1 MRPPKEPQFEGALM
15 IAVATE
21 RLIVAPTL
29 EASATPT
36 AGILAQ
42 ALGEVR
48 RRDLAYAATKRA
60 MDFLVAA
67 TLLLILLPVFLAV
80 AIAIRL
86 ETEGPIV
93 YRGERIGRFGNR
105 FTMVKFRSMRA
116 NCDPAAHAAFVRTLL
131 QDGTKCDL
139 YKVPN
144 DPRITRVGAV
154 LRRTSL
160 HVLARMIGAGMD
172 VTLLGSTIGKSR
184 YTASLVRAGSVR
196 FLRCDD
202 SFSEEDILRPA
213 LADAEALVLLGYVR
227 PSALSPARR
236 LGEELVLNLAPLV
249 RLLRAAEGKT
259 RHVIFASSLGVYGSH
274 ASAPVRETDAPR
286 PETPYAIAKLASE
299 ESIEVVCAAGGW
311 TPCVLRYATVYGPGE
326 TVPRAIPNFIQA
338 ALDGQPPVIAG
349 DGLDEH
355 DYIHVTDVVDATML
369 ALRRRA

>member
-1 MRPPKEPQFEGALM
+1 MRVVMTGGGGF
-15 IAVATE
+15 
-21 RLIVAPTL
+21 
-29 EASATPT
+29 
-36 AGILAQ
+36 
-42 ALGEVR
+42 
-48 RRDLAYAATKRA
+48 
-60 MDFLVAA
+60 
-67 TLLLILLPVFLAV
+67 
-80 AIAIRL
+80 
-86 ETEGPIV
+86 
-93 YRGERIGRFGNR
+93 IG
-105 FTMVKFRSMRA
+105 S
-116 NCDPAAHAAFVRTLL
+116 HL
-131 QDGTKCDL
+131 
-139 YKVPN
+139 
-144 DPRITRVGAV
+144 
-154 LRRTSL
+154 
-160 HVLARMIGAGMD
+160 LARMIGAGMD

-202 SFSEEDILRPA
+202 SFSEDDILRPA

-236 LGEELVLNLAPLV
+236 LSEELVLNLAPLV
-249 RLLRAAEGKT
+249 RLLRAAEGKP
-259 RHVIFASSLGVYGSH
+259 RQVIFASSLGVYGSH

-299 ESIEVVCAAGGW
+299 ESIEIVCAAGGW

-369 ALRRRA
+369 ALRRRASGVFNVGSGIGTSTLDLARTVVRLAGSDVEPVFLRRIEPRTAPVRVVCSTDLARNAINFTASRSLADGITEEIGWFRSESQCTFKAMVSASA

>member
-1 MRPPKEPQFEGALM
+1 MRVVMTGGGGF
-15 IAVATE
+15 
-21 RLIVAPTL
+21 
-29 EASATPT
+29 
-36 AGILAQ
+36 
-42 ALGEVR
+42 
-48 RRDLAYAATKRA
+48 
-60 MDFLVAA
+60 
-67 TLLLILLPVFLAV
+67 
-80 AIAIRL
+80 
-86 ETEGPIV
+86 
-93 YRGERIGRFGNR
+93 IG
-105 FTMVKFRSMRA
+105 S
-116 NCDPAAHAAFVRTLL
+116 HL
-131 QDGTKCDL
+131 
-139 YKVPN
+139 
-144 DPRITRVGAV
+144 
-154 LRRTSL
+154 
-160 HVLARMIGAGMD
+160 LARMIGAGMD

-299 ESIEVVCAAGGW
+299 ESIEIVCAAGGW

-338 ALDGQPPVIAG
+338 ALDGQRPVIAG

-369 ALRRRA
+369 ALRRRASGVFNIGSGIGTSTLDLARTVVRLAGSDVEPVFLRRIEPRTAPVRVVCSTDLARNTFNFAASRSLADGITEEIGWFRSESGFTLKAMVSASA

>member
-1 MRPPKEPQFEGALM
+1 MRVVMTGGGGF
-15 IAVATE
+15 
-21 RLIVAPTL
+21 
-29 EASATPT
+29 
-36 AGILAQ
+36 
-42 ALGEVR
+42 
-48 RRDLAYAATKRA
+48 
-60 MDFLVAA
+60 
-67 TLLLILLPVFLAV
+67 
-80 AIAIRL
+80 
-86 ETEGPIV
+86 
-93 YRGERIGRFGNR
+93 IG
-105 FTMVKFRSMRA
+105 S
-116 NCDPAAHAAFVRTLL
+116 HL
-131 QDGTKCDL
+131 
-139 YKVPN
+139 
-144 DPRITRVGAV
+144 
-154 LRRTSL
+154 
-160 HVLARMIGAGMD
+160 LARMIGAGMD

-259 RHVIFASSLGVYGSH
+259 RQVIFASSLGVYGSH

-299 ESIEVVCAAGGW
+299 ESIEIVCAAGGW

-338 ALDGQPPVIAG
+338 ALDGQRPVIAG

-369 ALRRRA
+369 ALRRRASGVFNIGSGIGTSTLDLARTVVRLAGSDVEPVFLRRIEPRTAPMRIVCSTELARKTFNFTASRSLADGITEEIGWFRSESGYTLKAMVSASA

>member
-1 MRPPKEPQFEGALM
+1 MRVVMTGGGGF
-15 IAVATE
+15 
-21 RLIVAPTL
+21 
-29 EASATPT
+29 
-36 AGILAQ
+36 
-42 ALGEVR
+42 
-48 RRDLAYAATKRA
+48 
-60 MDFLVAA
+60 
-67 TLLLILLPVFLAV
+67 
-80 AIAIRL
+80 
-86 ETEGPIV
+86 
-93 YRGERIGRFGNR
+93 IG
-105 FTMVKFRSMRA
+105 S
-116 NCDPAAHAAFVRTLL
+116 HL
-131 QDGTKCDL
+131 
-139 YKVPN
+139 
-144 DPRITRVGAV
+144 
-154 LRRTSL
+154 
-160 HVLARMIGAGMD
+160 LARMIGAGMD

-184 YTASLVRAGSVR
+184 YNASLVRAGSVR

-299 ESIEVVCAAGGW
+299 ESIEIVCAAGGW

-338 ALDGQPPVIAG
+338 ALDGQRPVIAG

-369 ALRRRA
+369 ALRRRASGVFNIGSGVGTSTLDLARTVVRLAGSDVEPVFLRRIEPRTAPVRVVCSTDLARNTFNFTASRSLADGITEEIGWFRSESGFTLKAMVSASA

>member
-1 MRPPKEPQFEGALM
+1 MRVVMTGGGGF
-15 IAVATE
+15 
-21 RLIVAPTL
+21 
-29 EASATPT
+29 
-36 AGILAQ
+36 
-42 ALGEVR
+42 
-48 RRDLAYAATKRA
+48 
-60 MDFLVAA
+60 
-67 TLLLILLPVFLAV
+67 
-80 AIAIRL
+80 
-86 ETEGPIV
+86 
-93 YRGERIGRFGNR
+93 IG
-105 FTMVKFRSMRA
+105 S
-116 NCDPAAHAAFVRTLL
+116 HL
-131 QDGTKCDL
+131 
-139 YKVPN
+139 
-144 DPRITRVGAV
+144 
-154 LRRTSL
+154 
-160 HVLARMIGAGMD
+160 LARMIGAGMD

-259 RHVIFASSLGVYGSH
+259 RQVIFASSLGVYGSH

-299 ESIEVVCAAGGW
+299 ESIEIVCAAGGW

-369 ALRRRA
+369 ALRRRASGVFNIGSGIGTSTLDLARTVVRLAGSDVEPVFLRRIEPRTAPMRIVCSTELARKTFNFTASRSLADGITEEIGWFRSESGYTLKAMVSASA

>member
-1 MRPPKEPQFEGALM
+1 MRVVMTGGGGF
-15 IAVATE
+15 
-21 RLIVAPTL
+21 
-29 EASATPT
+29 
-36 AGILAQ
+36 
-42 ALGEVR
+42 
-48 RRDLAYAATKRA
+48 
-60 MDFLVAA
+60 
-67 TLLLILLPVFLAV
+67 
-80 AIAIRL
+80 
-86 ETEGPIV
+86 
-93 YRGERIGRFGNR
+93 IG
-105 FTMVKFRSMRA
+105 S
-116 NCDPAAHAAFVRTLL
+116 HL
-131 QDGTKCDL
+131 
-139 YKVPN
+139 
-144 DPRITRVGAV
+144 
-154 LRRTSL
+154 
-160 HVLARMIGAGMD
+160 LARMIGAGMD

-299 ESIEVVCAAGGW
+299 ESIEIVCAAGGW

-338 ALDGQPPVIAG
+338 ALDGQRPVIAG

-369 ALRRRA
+369 ALRRRASGVFNIGSGIGTSTLDLARTVVRLAGRKKANP

>member
-1 MRPPKEPQFEGALM
+1 MRVVMTGGGGF
-15 IAVATE
+15 
-21 RLIVAPTL
+21 
-29 EASATPT
+29 
-36 AGILAQ
+36 
-42 ALGEVR
+42 
-48 RRDLAYAATKRA
+48 
-60 MDFLVAA
+60 
-67 TLLLILLPVFLAV
+67 
-80 AIAIRL
+80 
-86 ETEGPIV
+86 
-93 YRGERIGRFGNR
+93 IG
-105 FTMVKFRSMRA
+105 S
-116 NCDPAAHAAFVRTLL
+116 HL
-131 QDGTKCDL
+131 
-139 YKVPN
+139 
-144 DPRITRVGAV
+144 
-154 LRRTSL
+154 
-160 HVLARMIGAGMD
+160 LARMIGAGMD

-299 ESIEVVCAAGGW
+299 ESIEIVCAAGGW

-338 ALDGQPPVIAG
+338 ALDGQRPVIAG

-369 ALRRRA
+369 ALRRACSTSDRGSGRRRSTSRGPSCGLPGQMSSLFSFAGSSREPRPYGSSARPTSQGIRSTSRHRDPWPMASPRRSDGSDPSRGSLLRRWSQRAHSDSPARLRYLFVNSWSPRGTLYALDHIQAQD

>member
-1 MRPPKEPQFEGALM
+1 MRVVMTGGGGF
-15 IAVATE
+15 
-21 RLIVAPTL
+21 
-29 EASATPT
+29 
-36 AGILAQ
+36 
-42 ALGEVR
+42 
-48 RRDLAYAATKRA
+48 
-60 MDFLVAA
+60 
-67 TLLLILLPVFLAV
+67 
-80 AIAIRL
+80 
-86 ETEGPIV
+86 
-93 YRGERIGRFGNR
+93 IG
-105 FTMVKFRSMRA
+105 S
-116 NCDPAAHAAFVRTLL
+116 HL
-131 QDGTKCDL
+131 
-139 YKVPN
+139 
-144 DPRITRVGAV
+144 
-154 LRRTSL
+154 
-160 HVLARMIGAGMD
+160 LARMIGAGMD

-299 ESIEVVCAAGGW
+299 ESIEIVCAAGGW

-338 ALDGQPPVIAG
+338 ALDGQRPVIAG

-355 DYIHVTDVVDATML
+355 DYSHVTDVVDATML
-369 ALRRRA
+369 ALRRRASGVFNIGSGIGTSTLDLARTVVRLAGSDVEPVFLRRIEPRTAPVRVVCSTDLARNTFNFTASRSLADGITEEIGWFRSESGFTLKAMVSASA

>member
-1 MRPPKEPQFEGALM
+1 MRVVMTGGGGF
-15 IAVATE
+15 
-21 RLIVAPTL
+21 
-29 EASATPT
+29 
-36 AGILAQ
+36 
-42 ALGEVR
+42 
-48 RRDLAYAATKRA
+48 
-60 MDFLVAA
+60 
-67 TLLLILLPVFLAV
+67 
-80 AIAIRL
+80 
-86 ETEGPIV
+86 
-93 YRGERIGRFGNR
+93 IG
-105 FTMVKFRSMRA
+105 S
-116 NCDPAAHAAFVRTLL
+116 HL
-131 QDGTKCDL
+131 
-139 YKVPN
+139 
-144 DPRITRVGAV
+144 
-154 LRRTSL
+154 
-160 HVLARMIGAGMD
+160 LARMIGAGMD

-299 ESIEVVCAAGGW
+299 ESIEIVCAAGGW

-326 TVPRAIPNFIQA
+326 TVPRAIPNFSQA
-338 ALDGQPPVIAG
+338 ALDGQRPVIAG

-369 ALRRRA
+369 ALRRRASGVFNIGSGIGTSTLDLARTVVRLAGSDVEPVFLRRIEPRTAPVRVVCSTDLARNTFNFTASRSLADGITEEIGWFRSESGFTLKAMVSASA

>member
-1 MRPPKEPQFEGALM
+1 MRVVMTGGGGF
-15 IAVATE
+15 
-21 RLIVAPTL
+21 
-29 EASATPT
+29 
-36 AGILAQ
+36 
-42 ALGEVR
+42 
-48 RRDLAYAATKRA
+48 
-60 MDFLVAA
+60 
-67 TLLLILLPVFLAV
+67 
-80 AIAIRL
+80 
-86 ETEGPIV
+86 
-93 YRGERIGRFGNR
+93 IG
-105 FTMVKFRSMRA
+105 S
-116 NCDPAAHAAFVRTLL
+116 HL
-131 QDGTKCDL
+131 
-139 YKVPN
+139 
-144 DPRITRVGAV
+144 
-154 LRRTSL
+154 
-160 HVLARMIGAGMD
+160 LARMIGAGMD

-299 ESIEVVCAAGGW
+299 ESIEIVCAAGGW

-338 ALDGQPPVIAG
+338 SLDGQRPVIAG

-369 ALRRRA
+369 ALRRRASGVFNIGSGIGTSTLDLARTVVRLAGSDVEPVFLRRIEPRTAPVRVVCSTDLARNTFNFTASRSLADGITEEIGWFRSESGFTLKAMVSASA